1 MIYGLLCW
9 INIEMRHPCIL
20 DRSLR
25 KVKNNGKQFMARAI
39 HRGISEPTDSKIYD
53 THHSFRE
60 TAY

>member
-1 MIYGLLCW
+1 
-9 INIEMRHPCIL
+9 MRHPCIL

-39 HRGISEPTDSKIYD
+39 HRGISEPTDSEIYD